1 MLCRLGKTRGHNG
14 DDLSYQSWPFTRAVK
29 RARISMTPLVNGE
42 ETRKEHSLKVANE
55 IRKALVPT
63 HSCFCGP
70 LESWRSLG
78 HPNKCFQ
85 YQADVESL
93 LSCMLVPTLLGT
105 VSGFNAV
112 LAQFQSRSVN
122 RPQSRTD
129 PKT

>member
-42 ETRKEHSLKVANE
+42 KTRKEHSLKVANE
-55 IRKALVPT
+55 IRKALVLT

-78 HPNKCFQ
+78 HPNKGFLSSGCRVSVILHVGAYLTWHCPRLQ
-85 YQADVESL
+85 CSTRTISESQRQQAPES
-93 LSCMLVPTLLGT
+93 
-105 VSGFNAV
+105 
-112 LAQFQSRSVN
+112 N
-122 RPQSRTD
+122 RP
-129 PKT
+129 